1 MAQQSQSSEQSA
13 REEASAWRAWLRTCL
28 ELLLREVSVKP
39 AADMLK
45 LLKTTER
52 SLQPELLA
60 KMPSLYESLAD
71 ALGDARACGEG
82 ILKAQNRKVEADERV
97 AQLERQLAQKEIAF
111 AALEQE
117 KRSLRSEVRSLQN
130 QVQEL
135 RGSIRVFCRIRPPK
149 QLTEN
154 NGALGVKAEGSRSIC
169 LKKPPGDRRHDF
181 NFDRVFSQQAG
192 QRDLF
197 EEVGPL
203 LPGILEGIHV
213 CIFAYGQTGA
223 GKTYTLAGH
232 RSTGEPG
239 IQDLAISDLLRLT
252 KESFEVRLTALEI
265 YNESI
270 QDLLSDEAPAQSRGT
285 NERLEVRQS
294 REGLTSD
301 ETDDLPGP
309 SPFGSMR
316 VPGLKSWTVQ
326 ETADVEEALERVRTK
341 RHVASTALNERSSR
355 SHTVISL
362 SVQRA
367 SGSVESMGV
376 PLGVLHIVDLAGSER
391 TKVSQAEGIQM
402 KEANCINRSLSALA
416 DVLFALGDSSS
427 SAHVPYRNS
436 KLTYLLQDALGGPG
450 CKTFLFAQV
459 SPDAQDAHESYSTL
473 TFAARVATSVQKG
486 RLRVRTGAT
495 GTISPSPRPRDSPAS
510 REENWSRAPPLPRRK
525 TEESKER

>member
-1 MAQQSQSSEQSA
+1 
-13 REEASAWRAWLRTCL
+13 
-28 ELLLREVSVKP
+28 
-39 AADMLK
+39 
-45 LLKTTER
+45 
-52 SLQPELLA
+52 
-60 KMPSLYESLAD
+60 
-71 ALGDARACGEG
+71 
-82 ILKAQNRKVEADERV
+82 
-97 AQLERQLAQKEIAF
+97 
-111 AALEQE
+111 
-117 KRSLRSEVRSLQN
+117 
-130 QVQEL
+130 
-135 RGSIRVFCRIRPPK
+135 
-149 QLTEN
+149 
-154 NGALGVKAEGSRSIC
+154 
-169 LKKPPGDRRHDF
+169 
-181 NFDRVFSQQAG
+181 
-192 QRDLF
+192 
-197 EEVGPL
+197 
-203 LPGILEGIHV
+203 
-213 CIFAYGQTGA
+213 
-223 GKTYTLAGH
+223 
-232 RSTGEPG
+232 
-239 IQDLAISDLLRLT
+239 
-252 KESFEVRLTALEI
+252 
-265 YNESI
+265 
-270 QDLLSDEAPAQSRGT
+270 
-285 NERLEVRQS
+285 
-294 REGLTSD
+294 
-301 ETDDLPGP
+301 
-309 SPFGSMR
+309 MR

-510 REENWSRAPPLPRRK
+510 RHEENWSRAPPLPRRK

>member
-1 MAQQSQSSEQSA
+1 MKYDILSTGIAE
-13 REEASAWRAWLRTCL
+13 
-28 ELLLREVSVKP
+28 
-39 AADMLK
+39 K
-45 LLKTTER
+45 LLDI
-52 SLQPELLA
+52 
-60 KMPSLYESLAD
+60 M
-71 ALGDARACGEG
+71 
-82 ILKAQNRKVEADERV
+82 
-97 AQLERQLAQKEIAF
+97 
-111 AALEQE
+111 
-117 KRSLRSEVRSLQN
+117 
-130 QVQEL
+130 
-135 RGSIRVFCRIRPPK
+135 
-149 QLTEN
+149 LTS
-154 NGALGVKAEGSRSIC
+154 KSCKS
-169 LKKPPGDRRHDF
+169 LKK
-181 NFDRVFSQQAG
+181 
-192 QRDLF
+192 
-197 EEVGPL
+197 
-203 LPGILEGIHV
+203 
-213 CIFAYGQTGA
+213 
-223 GKTYTLAGH
+223 
-232 RSTGEPG
+232 
-239 IQDLAISDLLRLT
+239 ISCWC
-252 KESFEVRLTALEI
+252 
-265 YNESI
+265 
-270 QDLLSDEAPAQSRGT
+270 Q
-285 NERLEVRQS
+285 
-294 REGLTSD
+294 
-301 ETDDLPGP
+301 DLPGP

-495 GTISPSPRPRDSPAS
+495 GTISPSPRPRDSPFS

-525 TEESKER
+525 TEESKERWLGSIEMLWRSWMFFHFRHQRYM

>member
-1 MAQQSQSSEQSA
+1 
-13 REEASAWRAWLRTCL
+13 
-28 ELLLREVSVKP
+28 
-39 AADMLK
+39 
-45 LLKTTER
+45 
-52 SLQPELLA
+52 
-60 KMPSLYESLAD
+60 
-71 ALGDARACGEG
+71 
-82 ILKAQNRKVEADERV
+82 
-97 AQLERQLAQKEIAF
+97 
-111 AALEQE
+111 
-117 KRSLRSEVRSLQN
+117 
-130 QVQEL
+130 
-135 RGSIRVFCRIRPPK
+135 
-149 QLTEN
+149 
-154 NGALGVKAEGSRSIC
+154 
-169 LKKPPGDRRHDF
+169 
-181 NFDRVFSQQAG
+181 
-192 QRDLF
+192 
-197 EEVGPL
+197 
-203 LPGILEGIHV
+203 
-213 CIFAYGQTGA
+213 
-223 GKTYTLAGH
+223 
-232 RSTGEPG
+232 
-239 IQDLAISDLLRLT
+239 
-252 KESFEVRLTALEI
+252 
-265 YNESI
+265 
-270 QDLLSDEAPAQSRGT
+270 
-285 NERLEVRQS
+285 
-294 REGLTSD
+294 
-301 ETDDLPGP
+301 
-309 SPFGSMR
+309 MR